1 VPRAP
6 GYAAAC
12 APTSR
17 RSRATPLLC
26 LLFALSAG
34 QAPAGESPVFPAG
47 VEAVKVT
54 VVVSDRRGEWV
65 RGLGRE
71 DFRIFEDGR
80 PQKVTLFS
88 PGDDVSLTRED
99 FAVGLLVDTSGS
111 MARSRERAYEA
122 ALRFLQSVPAGK
134 VRLLASFDAEVRF
147 WDPARPADIIL
158 GQMRAAS
165 RRQGPTALYDALDG
179 ALRRIGAEARGAVVV
194 MTDGED
200 FGSRAIRRE
209 VLQRIDASNV
219 TLYPIAF
226 KGESGD
232 SGWAFLEQIARWS
245 GGLFFDGENRSFEM
259 LFETIGAEL
268 ASQYVLGYVP
278 EKPQRPGFRRLQ
290 VEVVRPG
297 LHVRHRPGYAIAR
310 PR

>member
-1 VPRAP
+1 M
-6 GYAAAC
+6 
-12 APTSR
+12 
-17 RSRATPLLC
+17 
-26 LLFALSAG
+26 SAG
-34 QAPAGESPVFPAG
+34 QSPAGESPVFPAA

-88 PGDDVSLTRED
+88 PGDDVSLARED

-209 VLQRIDASNV
+209 VLQRIDASSV

-232 SGWAFLEQIARWS
+232 SGWPFLEQIARWS
-245 GGLFFDGENRSFEM
+245 GGLFFDGESRSFD
-259 LFETIGAEL
+259 LAFQAIAAEL
-268 ASQYVLGYVP
+268 SSQYLLGYIP
-278 EKPQRPGFRRLQ
+278 DRPDLPGFHRLEVQ
-290 VEVVRPG
+290 VVRPG
-297 LHVRHRPGYAIAR
+297 VRVRHRPGYAVAK

>member
-1 VPRAP
+1 
-6 GYAAAC
+6 
-12 APTSR
+12 
-17 RSRATPLLC
+17 
-26 LLFALSAG
+26 LSAG
-34 QAPAGESPVFPAG
+34 QSPAGESPVFPAA

-88 PGDDVSLTRED
+88 PGDDVSLARED

-209 VLQRIDASNV
+209 VLQRIDASSV

-232 SGWAFLEQIARWS
+232 SGWPFLEQIARWS
-245 GGLFFDGENRSFEM
+245 GGLFFDGESRSFD
-259 LFETIGAEL
+259 LAFQAIAAEL
-268 ASQYVLGYVP
+268 SSQYLLGYIP
-278 EKPQRPGFRRLQ
+278 DRPDLPGFHRLEVQ
-290 VEVVRPG
+290 VVRPG
-297 LHVRHRPGYAIAR
+297 VRVRHRPGYAVAK